1 MTEKE
6 KAYHANIQRS
16 LIQLYQRMTDLLD
29 WMQDEQVI
37 EEEQLTPEQLRSVQ
51 AVQAIEE
58 EWMIDPDQR
67 EEYSLISWSE

>member
-6 KAYHANIQRS
+6 KAYQANIQRS
-16 LIQLYQRMTDLLD
+16 LIQLYHRMTELLD
-29 WMQDEQVI
+29 WMDEEQLI
-37 EEEQLTPEQLRSVQ
+37 EQEQLTPEQLRSVQ

-58 EWMIDPDQR
+58 EWMLDPDQR

>member
-16 LIQLYQRMTDLLD
+16 LIQLYHHMTELLD
-29 WMQDEQVI
+29 WMDEEQLI
-37 EEEQLTPEQLRSVQ
+37 EQEQLTPEQLRSVR